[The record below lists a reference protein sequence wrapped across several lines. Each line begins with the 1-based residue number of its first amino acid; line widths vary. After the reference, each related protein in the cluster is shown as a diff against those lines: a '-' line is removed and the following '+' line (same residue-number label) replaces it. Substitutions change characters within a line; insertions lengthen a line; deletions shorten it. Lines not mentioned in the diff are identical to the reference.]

1 MDLWQQTNWYAIQT
15 KPARENFAVGNV
27 VAAGVECL
35 LPKVKRE
42 RSTRDGWQSVVKPL
56 FPSYFFARFCPALC
70 LDLVRC
76 TRGVLRVLSSGRF
89 PIPLDEEAIREIQ
102 ARITDDGYIRFK
114 ATPLEPGAQVI
125 IEGGPFQGLVGTVER
140 EWDDA
145 KRVTLFL
152 AAIEHARVLVEKR
165 WLSAPIA
172 AA

>member
-15 KPARENFAVGNV
+15 KPARENFAVGNI

-35 LPKVKRE
+35 LPRIRKE
-42 RSTRDGWQSVVKPL
+42 RSIRGVWQMAVKPL
-56 FPSYFFARFCPALC
+56 FPCYFFARFCPAQR

-76 TRGVLRVLSSGRF
+76 TRGVLRILSSGRF
-89 PIPLDEEAIREIQ
+89 PIPLEEDAIREIQ
-102 ARITDDGYIRFK
+102 TRIADDGCIAMK
-114 ATPLEPGAQVI
+114 DIPLEPGARVT
-125 IEGGPFQGLVGTVER
+125 IEAGPFQGLIGTVER
-140 EWDDA
+140 EWEDA

>member
-1 MDLWQQTNWYAIQT
+1 MDLWQQTNWYTIQT
-15 KPARENFAVGNV
+15 KPSRENFAVRNI
-27 VAAGVECL
+27 AAVGVECL
-35 LPKVKRE
+35 LPKVRKE
-42 RSTRDGWQSVVKPL
+42 RSTRNGWQQVVKPL
-56 FPSYFFARFCPALC
+56 FPSYFFARFCPALY

-89 PIPLDEEAIREIQ
+89 PIPLDEDAIREIRT
-102 ARITDDGYIRFK
+102 RIADDGYIRLK
-114 ATPLEPGAQVI
+114 SVPLEPGAQVI
-125 IEGGPFQGLVGTVER
+125 IEAGPFQGLVGTVER